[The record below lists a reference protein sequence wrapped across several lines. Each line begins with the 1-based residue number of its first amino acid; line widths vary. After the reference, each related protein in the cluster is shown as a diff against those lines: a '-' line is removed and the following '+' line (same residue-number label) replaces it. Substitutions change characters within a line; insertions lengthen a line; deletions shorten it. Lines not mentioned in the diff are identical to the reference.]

1 MAGTSS
7 LAALDARTIGDAAAT
22 ITTLASTHGISAAP
36 KPIDDFANTVSR
48 LSDTEV
54 TFDRVERLLLALT
67 RAGLVTDA
75 ERFALHAAYLRT

>member
-1 MAGTSS
+1 M
-7 LAALDARTIGDAAAT
+7 GDAAAK
-22 ITTLASTHGISAAP
+22 ITTLATTHSISAAP
-36 KPIDDFANTVSR
+36 EPIDDFGDTVSR
-48 LSDTEV
+48 LSDAEV

>member
-36 KPIDDFANTVSR
+36 EPIDDLADTVSR

-54 TFDRVERLLLALT
+54 TFERVERLLLALT

-75 ERFALHAAYLRT
+75 ERLALHAAYLET